1 MTADI
6 FTALYEQGAPFCLI
20 DSRERRDYVQGHWF
34 GSTNIPLSILPTRL
48 PFLCPDQDFPI
59 QFLDWEDSAS
69 TVARNYIDRLGYR
82 NVTPH
87 KTTTPTNPV
96 IGYVQGEYVW
106 SKAFGEVVAHQSDIL
121 EVTPQDYLT
130 NYQHAQLVDV
140 RSDIDKLGMLIVSQ
154 IVLWCDFQNI

>member
-1 MTADI
+1 MSADI

-48 PFLCPDQDFPI
+48 PFLCPDRDFPI
-59 QFLDWEDSAS
+59 QFLNWEDSAS
-69 TVARNYIDRLGYR
+69 TVAMDYIDRLGYR

-96 IGYVQGEYVW
+96 IGYVQGE
-106 SKAFGEVVAHQSDIL
+106 
-121 EVTPQDYLT
+121 
-130 NYQHAQLVDV
+130 
-140 RSDIDKLGMLIVSQ
+140 
-154 IVLWCDFQNI
+154 